1 MATRR
6 AGGTVLAMH
15 RTPSFQER
23 FCRERA
29 FYEQVIL
36 ARLGTALTR
45 EDAQDIVSDAII
57 HRGAQCPPDA
67 KAGGRPWFMRVVLN
81 RAEDFRR
88 ARYGRPRSTRGGGRG
103 GAAAPRRLVSLD
115 EIGERALSS
124 GPFMVDESA
133 VTAAV
138 ERESDRAEAA
148 ALVGI
153 ALAALD
159 DDLASVIRLR
169 YLTGDEPQPRCTLA
183 ARLGLSIAQ
192 YEARHTRAWK
202 AFALAVADAR

>member
-1 MATRR
+1 
-6 AGGTVLAMH
+6 MH
-15 RTPSFQER
+15 RTPSSQER

-67 KAGGRPWFMRVVLN
+67 QAGGRPWFMRVVLN

-88 ARYGRPRSTRGGGRG
+88 ARYGRPRSTRGGGDG
-103 GAAAPRRLVSLD
+103 AAPRRLVSLD
-115 EIGERALSS
+115 AIGDRALSS
-124 GPFMVDESA
+124 GPFLVDESV
-133 VTAAV
+133 VTAAI
-138 ERESDRAEAA
+138 ERESERAEAA
-148 ALVGI
+148 ALVAI
-153 ALAALD
+153 ALTALD
-159 DDLASVIRLR
+159 DDLAHVIRLR
-169 YLTGDEPQPRCTLA
+169 YLTGDEPPPRRTLA
-183 ARLGLSIAQ
+183 ARLGLSLAQ

-202 AFALAVADAR
+202 AFALAIADAR